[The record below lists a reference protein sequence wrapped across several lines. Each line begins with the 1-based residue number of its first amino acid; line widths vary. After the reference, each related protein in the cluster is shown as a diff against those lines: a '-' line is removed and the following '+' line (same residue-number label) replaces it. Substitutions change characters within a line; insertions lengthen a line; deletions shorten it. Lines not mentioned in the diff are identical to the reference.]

1 MITPY
6 DVAAN
11 VAAHVEA
18 VRAAGAR
25 VVVFPELSLTGYHF
39 DAPVVPFE
47 LVRPLVRAC
56 AETGTVAF
64 AGAPVGGA
72 FGGSGGA
79 GSGWGGGPVGGPNIG
94 VLEVSGA
101 GVRVAYRKMWLGGR
115 EAVRFR
121 PGDAPAVVEVDGVRL
136 GLAVCK
142 DTGVPRHVADTVA
155 LGVDVYAAG
164 VLEHAWDAGVVEERA
179 RRIAL
184 GHGVWVA
191 IASFAGPTGEGY
203 ESTAGR
209 SAVWDPSG
217 GMITSAGTGVGAVGR
232 AVIPDRATGG
242 GA

>member
-1 MITPY
+1 MITIAVAQPRCTPY
-6 DVAAN
+6 DVSAN
-11 VAAHVEA
+11 VTAHAEA

-47 LVRPLVRAC
+47 LVEPLVEAC

-64 AGAPVGGA
+64 AGAPVGGSA
-72 FGGSGGA
+72 GA
-79 GSGWGGGPVGGPNIG
+79 PGIG
-94 VLEVSGA
+94 VREVSGA

-115 EAVRFR
+115 EAERFR
-121 PGDAPAVVEVDGVRL
+121 PGDVPAVVEVDGVRL

-142 DTGVPRHVADTVA
+142 DTGVPRHAADTVA
-155 LGVDVYAAG
+155 LGVDVYVAG
-164 VLEHAWDAGVVEERA
+164 VLEHLWDTGVVEERA
-179 RRIAL
+179 RRIAV

-191 IASFAGPTGEGY
+191 VASFAGSTGEGY
-203 ESTAGR
+203 ESAAGR

-217 GMITSAGTGVGAVGR
+217 GMIASAGTGVDAVVR
-232 AVIPDRATGG
+232 AVIPAPATGG